1 METLFKEV
9 MWKQFGASIDM
20 FENAVRECPEE
31 LWDTD
36 SKYWYIV
43 YHTLFFLDYYLT
55 KDPDNF
61 FPPPPFNL
69 SEFDPDGEMPER
81 VYTKEEMITYLDHC
95 RNKCHDLIAALNA
108 DTVNDRWTNEYRNYS
123 IPEILLYN
131 MRHVQHHGAQL
142 NLLLRQNN
150 ADVPDWVSQTKIK
163 L

>member
-1 METLFKEV
+1 METLLKEV

-20 FENAVRECPEE
+20 FENAVRACPDE

-55 KDPDNF
+55 TDPDNF
-61 FPPPPFNL
+61 SPPPPFTL

-81 VYTKEEMITYLDHC
+81 VFTKEEMMTYLNHC
-95 RNKCHDLIAALNA
+95 RNKCHVLIAGLNA
-108 DTVNDRWTNEYRNYS
+108 DTAANRWKNEYRDYS

-150 ADVPDWVSQTKIK
+150 AEVPDWVSQTKIK